1 METKK
6 DKKVYALYF
15 GPKGIEP
22 ERNGNA
28 GHAELGVVEITE
40 TGAIRNPETGHAFN
54 DLNFRCQWNER
65 MGDPFAFALHYSM
78 SFIELADAERMA
90 KLLKKAW
97 RVERKFSVNP
107 TTFGQWCVLMAK
119 GLGITKLVKHVSG
132 GGPSFA
138 ENQYRTFSIK
148 EAQHVIDSAIAASR
162 KSNEGG
168 Q

>member
-1 METKK
+1 MATK
-6 DKKVYALYF
+6 DKKVYALYL
-15 GPKGIEP
+15 GMKSIEA

-28 GHAELGVVEITE
+28 GHAEFGVVEVGGNGE
-40 TGAIRNPETGHAFN
+40 IRNPETGNQFN
-54 DLNFRCQWNER
+54 DLNFRCQWSER

-119 GLGITKLVKHVSG
+119 GLGITKLVKLVTSN
-132 GGPSFA
+132 GPSFSDN
-138 ENQYRTFSIK
+138 EHRTFSIK
-148 EAQHVIDSAIAASR
+148 EAQNVIDAAIAESR
-162 KSNEGG
+162 KSEVAA
-168 Q
+168 

>member
-1 METKK
+1 METTKG
-6 DKKVYALYF
+6 KKVYALYF

-40 TGAIRNPETGHAFN
+40 TRAIRNPEIGHPFN
-54 DLNFRCQWNER
+54 DLKFRCQWHVR

-78 SFIELADAERMA
+78 SFIELGDAERMA

-107 TTFGQWCVLMAK
+107 TTFGQWCVLTAK

-132 GGPSFA
+132 SGPSFA
-138 ENQYRTFSIK
+138 DNEYRTFSIK
-148 EAQHVIDSAIAASR
+148 EAQHVIDAAISESR
-162 KSNEGG
+162 KSEVAA
-168 Q
+168 